1 MRKPPDDFDH
11 ALRVQ
16 WVCAALHAFLGKHE
30 LAGAPA
36 LLSGYRSVLRHPA
49 VARIAQAAFQL
60 RQMGVSLVSDA
71 ALRDAITDWSN
82 WEVENRGKG
91 DYVEPP
97 FKIDLDARMS
107 FHLRVRT
114 DDPGY
119 VAMVK
124 ALTRPLPDKLWNIP
138 QVDVSRPFRVPMDI
152 SGLGEP
158 LVVDATDLDGKLPDT
173 PRRDFV
179 RDRDG
184 GIAISFV
191 EIERIAEELDDIDT
205 ASPERIPGNFRARL
219 RDDAGNP
226 IFTLLSPKGGS
237 LSATDQVELSGVK
250 HMIGLPGAGKSTLI
264 LLMVVALA
272 RRGLRIVLLL
282 PSIEASLN
290 YVAELERYGI
300 EPALVVGQSADSR
313 QRHARKLAERIAA
326 GDDTGGMGRTAP
338 GAELLSVNCALAG
351 FLSDPDPHVQFPH
364 MRPPCRDLRQRRL
377 KKDGSEAHGDSSKLC
392 ALASVCG
399 RQKSA
404 RDLSDPDHNV
414 WIGHVIS
421 TDVQTSPH
429 FANEQIRYFEAIARS
444 ADLVIVDEAD
454 GAQAALDGHALA
466 ELDLTGSAESYEAA
480 LLRDLMV
487 PVATGRNQGGNSS
500 VQNYAYASQEFTKLN
515 RAVVSHLLEDRRGP
529 QHLHKFQDTFV
540 TGNTVLAAL
549 YEPEND
555 DAQSPFETIRPLWDG
570 LVRRVMAER
579 GGYNATAEDDDENE
593 IVELDGINVAAIA
606 RSAGKPEADV
616 DRLLHEIMSGM
627 NRWFGATAVL
637 MREEAAERVNKAF
650 FQLFPPVETLD
661 PETARA
667 YFGFLLEV
675 TAVVFQFLTLIPMQ
689 QAMIAEG
696 VHSRRIFGSGVSN
709 DLAKFVPEALVGRL
723 SGIKVYF
730 QQGSKGWTLK
740 LKYVSFASAPRLL
753 LYRLAT
759 LLEDEG
765 GKGPAVLL
773 ASATSFLHDSPS
785 YHIPVGPHFVLRR
798 ENEMGAWNRSEY
810 IFSPVPDPLD
820 PRKNIRLSGAFEDRD
835 RGIKAIIDH
844 YFSGDTPLVSRMRED
859 FDPGRRVALVV
870 NSYDQVRMIKEHV
883 RKNHG
888 PFARRLIGVM
898 DQAEDIPG
906 SELGEWVTA
915 SQVEALGA
923 RDDWDAV
930 VFPMRAIGR
939 GVNIVYPDG
948 PRKRDAVIGTVVFL
962 MRPHPSIDS
971 LGFTAGLAGRN
982 ALDFDMATIDRQG
995 GIDDV
1000 IGAWRASRSNSLDLM
1015 RRLLRYPVQVG
1026 RLGKFLINPF
1036 TADIMVDVL
1045 QTIGRAMRNG
1055 CRTRVIFVD
1064 EAWAPMSAKGK
1075 PDNRYS
1081 SMLVCMRDVLRKCF
1095 DDADPVRRETY
1106 RLLYEP
1112 FLQPL
1117 SRCTN
1122 LIFPTEKT
1130 KK

>member
-1 MRKPPDDFDH
+1 MRVAPPEFDH
-11 ALRVQ
+11 GLRIQ
-16 WVCAALHAFLGKHE
+16 WVCAALHAFLGKRD
-30 LAGAPA
+30 LIGAPA
-36 LLSGYRSVLRHPA
+36 LLSGYRSISRHPA
-49 VARIAQAAFQL
+49 IAPISRAVFHL

-71 ALRDAITDWSN
+71 ALRDAITDWAN
-82 WEVENRGKG
+82 WEADNRGSD
-91 DYVEPP
+91 DYIEPP
-97 FKIDLDARMS
+97 FRIDFDSRMS
-107 FHLRVRT
+107 FHLRVRS
-114 DDPGY
+114 DDPAY
-119 VAMVK
+119 TSIVA
-124 ALTRPLPDKLWNIP
+124 ALSSPLPDKLWNIP
-138 QVDVSRPFRVPMDI
+138 EVDVSRPFRVPTDL

-158 LVVDATDLDGKLPDT
+158 LIVDATDLEGKLPQI
-173 PRRDFV
+173 PRHDFQ
-179 RDRDG
+179 RKRDG
-184 GIAISFV
+184 AITVTFA
-191 EIERIAEELDDIDT
+191 EIEQIAEELDKIDA

-226 IFTLLSPKGGS
+226 IFTLLSPNRGA
-237 LSATDQVELSGVK
+237 LAETDRIELDDVK

-272 RRGLRIVLLL
+272 RGGLRIVLLL

-300 EPALVVGQSADSR
+300 DPALLVGQSADSR
-313 QRHARKLAERIAA
+313 KRHARKLAERIAA
-326 GDDTGGMGRTAP
+326 GDDAGGMGRSAP
-338 GAELLSVNCALAG
+338 GATLLSVNCALAG
-351 FLSDPDPHVQFPH
+351 FLSDPDPHIQFPH
-364 MRPPCRDLRQRRL
+364 MNPPCRDLKQRRI
-377 KKDGSEAHGDSSKLC
+377 KKDGTEAQGDSSKLC
-392 ALASVCG
+392 SLASVCG

-404 RDLSDPDHNV
+404 RDLAGPERNV

-429 FANEQIRYFEAIARS
+429 FSNEQIRYFEAIARS

-466 ELDLTGSAESYEAA
+466 ELDLTGSSESYEAA

-487 PVATGRNQGGNSS
+487 PVAAGRNQGGNSS

-529 QHLHKFQDTFV
+529 RHLHKFQDTFV

-549 YEPEND
+549 YVPEND
-555 DAQSPFETIRPLWDG
+555 DGQSRFETIRPLWDG

-579 GGYNATAEDDDENE
+579 GGYTTTTEDDDDNE
-593 IVELDGINVAAIA
+593 IVQLDGIDTATIA
-606 RSAGKPEADV
+606 QAAGKSDAAVERILQETV
-616 DRLLHEIMSGM
+616 SGM
-627 NRWFGATAVL
+627 SRWFGATTVL
-637 MREEAAERVNKAF
+637 IREEAADRVNKAF
-650 FQLFPPVETLD
+650 FELFPPADSLD
-661 PETARA
+661 PEAARA
-667 YFGFLLEV
+667 YFRFLLEV

-709 DLAKFVPEALVGRL
+709 DLAKFMPEALVGRL

-730 QQGSKGWTLK
+730 QEGVGGWTLK
-740 LKYVSFASAPRLL
+740 LKYVAFASAPRLL

-759 LLEDEG
+759 LLEEEG
-765 GKGPAVLL
+765 RKGPAVLL

-798 ENEMGAWNRSEY
+798 ENEIGAWKQSEY

-820 PRKNIRLSGAFEDRD
+820 PRRNIRLSGAFEDRD

-844 YFSGDTPLVSRMRED
+844 YFAGDTPLVSSMRED
-859 FDPGRRVALVV
+859 FDPGRRVAIVV

-888 PFARRLIGVM
+888 PFAKRIIGVV
-898 DQAEDIPG
+898 DRVEDVPS
-906 SELGEWVTA
+906 SETGEWVTA
-915 SQVEALGA
+915 SQVEGLGA

-982 ALDFDMATIDRQG
+982 ALDFDMTSIEPRA
-995 GIDDV
+995 GIDAV
-1000 IGAWRASRSNSLDLM
+1000 VGAWRASRSNSLDLM

-1026 RLGKFLINPF
+1026 RLGTLVEPF

-1075 PDNRYS
+1075 ADSRLS
-1081 SMLVCMRDVLRKCF
+1081 SMLVCMRDILRRRIA
-1095 DDADPVRRETY
+1095 DADPVRRETY

-1117 SRCTN
+1117 SRCAN
-1122 LIFPTEKT
+1122 LTFPSERSIK
-1130 KK
+1130 